1 MPIIEFDTKMRGYDP
16 QQVNDAVTNFQDTI
30 NKYAQ
35 ANTDLKRTLDTVNN
49 QFTQANQDIDQL
61 QAENKKLSERIEE
74 LEKQN
79 DDLEAK
85 IKNKY
90 TSVGD
95 DVRKLLEDTQTV
107 YHAAEKNAADI
118 KNKALQ
124 EADSI
129 RKQSQSAAEKTMV
142 DARQVAEKNVKESQA
157 KSKQIIES
165 AQQSAAQLRK
175 EADSYATGRQNIA
188 EQADARVRAILA
200 VSRKQAKCLTT
211 PTSPDASLTPLQ
223 SSQLRRMRQHR
234 SSPARPL
241 IRTRRILKTI
251 GPSPSLKSMRRTP
264 HPHPRPLLT
273 PNKTI
278 PGT

>member
-16 QQVNDAVTNFQDTI
+16 QQVNDAVTNFQNTI

-79 DDLEAK
+79 NDLEAK

-129 RKQSQSAAEKTMV
+129 RKQSQSAA
-142 DARQVAEKNVKESQA
+142 
-157 KSKQIIES
+157 
-165 AQQSAAQLRK
+165 QLRK

-188 EQADARVRAILA
+188 EQADARVRAILGRLQEA
-200 VSRKQAKCLTT
+200 SKVLDNAYQSGRKPNATTVQSAPKDAPTPVIAGQATNPNEADLEDDRTIAFAQIHAKNTASAPAT
-211 PTSPDASLTPLQ
+211 PVDAQ
-223 SSQLRRMRQHR
+223 
-234 SSPARPL
+234 
-241 IRTRRILKTI
+241 
-251 GPSPSLKSMRRTP
+251 
-264 HPHPRPLLT
+264 
-273 PNKTI
+273 
-278 PGT
+278 

>member
-107 YHAAEKNAADI
+107 YHAAEKNA
-118 KNKALQ
+118 LQ

-188 EQADARVRAILA
+188 EQADARVRAILGRLQEA
-200 VSRKQAKCLTT
+200 SKVLDNAYQSGRKPNATTVQSAPKDAPTPVIAGQATNPNEADLEDDRTIAFAQIHAKNTASAPAT
-211 PTSPDASLTPLQ
+211 PVDAQ
-223 SSQLRRMRQHR
+223 
-234 SSPARPL
+234 
-241 IRTRRILKTI
+241 
-251 GPSPSLKSMRRTP
+251 
-264 HPHPRPLLT
+264 
-273 PNKTI
+273 
-278 PGT
+278 